1 MKKVWECYFPTAIT
15 DEKIKEF
22 AMSIGDTN
30 PIHHDTGKAR
40 EVGLKG
46 IIAPGIMILG
56 FASVAIANE
65 IPMAR
70 VVKLEMKFR
79 KPLYAGSQLLI
90 KCSMSKVN
98 EQLIEIRVTV
108 GNKTDT
114 DIAARGSC
122 LALLPVSVMV

>member
-1 MKKVWECYFPTAIT
+1 MREIWECYFPTAIT
-15 DEKIKEF
+15 NEKIKEF

-30 PIHHDTGKAR
+30 PIHYDSKKAK
-40 EVGLKG
+40 EIGLEG
-46 IIAPGIMILG
+46 IIIPGIMIGG
-56 FASVAIANE
+56 FASAAIASE

-70 VVKLEMKFR
+70 VVKLEMRFK

-90 KCSMSKVN
+90 KCSASRMN

-108 GNKTDT
+108 GNKIDAN
-114 DIAARGSC
+114 IAARGSC